1 MEEFIGTRVHVQP
14 ARFRAIC
21 VFFICFLLFVIVG
34 LLIYFFMSGPKMRR
48 AVCVA
53 LSPDSMRGPTSTA
66 QLELMPSGRTQIPQ
80 TLPCTTGPDSTPQF
94 RCRSTAQ

>member
-34 LLIYFFMSGPKMRR
+34 LLIYFFMPHFYS
-48 AVCVA
+48 
-53 LSPDSMRGPTSTA
+53 
-66 QLELMPSGRTQIPQ
+66 
-80 TLPCTTGPDSTPQF
+80 
-94 RCRSTAQ
+94 